1 MIFGNICS
9 YFPQKVGFDIS
20 YKLSIKKTIYMK
32 CQSLFSG
39 KDNRNVNLPSAE
51 FAKRMVKAY
60 FQRPMVKI
68 SRRQLGGRSYFLRKY
83 TLRFHVNYLL
93 LENKHEILSG
103 ISEEKKIVKNVVC

>member
-20 YKLSIKKTIYMK
+20 YKLSIKKTNYMK

-39 KDNRNVNLPSAE
+39 KDNRNINLPSAE

-60 FQRPMVKI
+60 FSALWSK
-68 SRRQLGGRSYFLRKY
+68 SADD
-83 TLRFHVNYLL
+83 N
-93 LENKHEILSG
+93 LEVDLIF
-103 ISEEKKIVKNVVC
+103 SENIP